1 MNLKAVDD
9 ACITLEA
16 HLAQHPKDRQQV
28 EDVEHEQSV
37 ILHALSQ
44 ACDLARDTHPED
56 PEFHDIVERVNRTL
70 NRGLILAN
78 GRRSSFKPAAVLSF
92 AHSTEHPVLGEPQT
106 RCAIFSDPS
115 PLPSAIAISQSCLML
130 PCLTG
135 WKSRI
140 PALHYYLLDDTEN
153 EDFPLATRKA
163 AATLDETYD
172 DPASAFGIDEVNK
185 RIFVADLR
193 CVKSFTW
200 ADAQSGEVFE
210 VELPMHTLSTPDH
223 SGPLS
228 VFAPGRILRAG
239 TGSVAFWNLNEVE
252 SPPTTVIPL
261 ADPKLS
267 PSACQIHPNLSGN
280 MLCAPTVGHC
290 YRDYACVS
298 LDLDSAKTAA
308 RYLGHAGAITAFS
321 MSEADPSVFLTAATD
336 STN

>member
-1 MNLKAVDD
+1 MVST
-9 ACITLEA
+9 CG
-16 HLAQHPKDRQQV
+16 P
-28 EDVEHEQSV
+28 S
-37 ILHALSQ
+37 
-44 ACDLARDTHPED
+44 D
-56 PEFHDIVERVNRTL
+56 PT
-70 NRGLILAN
+70 
-78 GRRSSFKPAAVLSF
+78 
-92 AHSTEHPVLGEPQT
+92 T
-106 RCAIFSDPS
+106 PS

-163 AATLDETYD
+163 AATLDKTYD

-210 VELPMHTLSTPDH
+210 VELPMHTLSTPYH

-239 TGSVAFWNLNEVE
+239 TGSVAFWNLNE
-252 SPPTTVIPL
+252 
-261 ADPKLS
+261 
-267 PSACQIHPNLSGN
+267 IHPNLSGN

-298 LDLDSAKTAA
+298 LDLDSAKTAT